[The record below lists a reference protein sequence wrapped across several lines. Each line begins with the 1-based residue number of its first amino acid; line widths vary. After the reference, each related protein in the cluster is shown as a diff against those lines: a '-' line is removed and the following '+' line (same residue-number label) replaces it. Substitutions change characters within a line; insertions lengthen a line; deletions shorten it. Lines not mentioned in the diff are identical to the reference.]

1 MKLISPALLALTLFS
16 AGALA
21 VNNPYQLTPE
31 ADVATLHQQTLP
43 DFWRQHAVESAFKG
57 KDGIT
62 TRYAALRQAKVDR
75 AILIVNGRVESYLKY
90 QELAW
95 DLWRQGY
102 SLYLIDHRGQG
113 LSDRLLAD
121 QEKGYVDQFDD
132 YVLDLKQFHDEVI
145 AQDQPAKLFL
155 LAHSMGGAISAR
167 YLERWPGD
175 IEAAVLSS
183 PMMGIN
189 LGGLPKWLAKGL
201 AATIGTVGGWLG
213 EPPYGPGQ
221 GPYESH
227 GFADNGLSHSAARY
241 QAFRELYEQRPQ
253 IKLGGATAH
262 WIYQGLTGADAA
274 VAEAGAIKTPLLL
287 LQAGDDGVV
296 DNAAQDAFCALARC
310 EGGKPLRIEGAWHE
324 LFMEADPQRQAAL
337 NATLAFFARY

>member
-1 MKLISPALLALTLFS
+1 MKPLSLSLLALTLFS

-21 VNNPYQLTPE
+21 VTNTYPLTSE
-31 ADVATLHQQTLP
+31 ADVPTLYQQTLP
-43 DFWRQHAVESAFKG
+43 DFWRQHAVEGEFKG
-57 KDGIT
+57 KDGVTI
-62 TRYAALRQAKVDR
+62 RYAALRQAKVDR

-113 LSDRLLAD
+113 MSGRMLDD
-121 QEKGYVDQFDD
+121 PQKGYVDQFDD
-132 YVLDLKQFHDEVI
+132 YVVDLKQFHDQI
-145 AQDQPAKLFL
+145 IMADQPAKLFL

-167 YLERWPGD
+167 YLERWPDD
-175 IEAAVLSS
+175 IKAAVLSS
-183 PMMGIN
+183 PMLGIN

-201 AATIGTVGGWLG
+201 ATTIGTVGGWFG

-221 GPYESH
+221 GGYQDH
-227 GFADNGLSHSAARY
+227 GFADNELTHSQSRY
-241 QAFRELYEQRPQ
+241 QAFRQIYEQHPQ

-262 WIYQGLTGADAA
+262 WIYQGITGADAA
-274 VAEAGAIKTPLLL
+274 IADAGAIKTPLLV
-287 LQAGDDGVV
+287 LQAGNDSVV
-296 DNAAQDAFCALARC
+296 DNAAQDRFCTLANC

-324 LFMEADPQRQAAL
+324 LFIESDDKRQPAL
-337 NATLAFFARY
+337 TAMAEFFARF

>member
-1 MKLISPALLALTLFS
+1 MKPLSLSLLALTLFS

-21 VNNPYQLTPE
+21 VTNTYPLTSE
-31 ADVATLHQQTLP
+31 ADVPTLYQQTLP
-43 DFWRQHAVESAFKG
+43 DFWRQHAVEGEFKG

-62 TRYAALRQAKVDR
+62 IRYAALRQAKVDR

-113 LSDRLLAD
+113 MSGRMLAD
-121 QEKGYVDQFDD
+121 QQKGYVDQFDD
-132 YVLDLKQFHDEVI
+132 YVLDLKQFHDQVI
-145 AQDQPAKLFL
+145 MADQPAKLFL

-167 YLERWPGD
+167 YLERWPDD
-175 IEAAVLSS
+175 IKAAVLSS
-183 PMMGIN
+183 PMLGIN

-201 AATIGTVGGWLG
+201 ATTIGTVGDWIG

-221 GPYESH
+221 GGYQDH
-227 GFADNGLSHSAARY
+227 GFADNELTHSQSRY
-241 QAFRELYEQRPQ
+241 QAFRQIYEQHPQ

-262 WIYQGLTGADAA
+262 WIYQGITGADAA
-274 VAEAGAIKTPLLL
+274 IADAGAIKTPLLV
-287 LQAGDDGVV
+287 LQAGNDSVV
-296 DNAAQDAFCALARC
+296 DNAAQDRFCTLANC
-310 EGGKPLRIEGAWHE
+310 EGGKPLRIESAWHE
-324 LFMEADPQRQAAL
+324 LFIESDDKRQPALTAMAD
-337 NATLAFFARY
+337 FFARF

>member
-1 MKLISPALLALTLFS
+1 MKSLSIPLLALTLFS

-21 VNNPYQLTPE
+21 VTNPYALTSE
-31 ADVATLHQQTLP
+31 ADVPTLYQQTLP
-43 DFWRQHAVESAFKG
+43 DFWRQHAIEGEFKG
-57 KDGIT
+57 KDGVAI
-62 TRYAALRQAKVDR
+62 RYAALRQEKVDR

-113 LSDRLLAD
+113 MSGRMLNDHD
-121 QEKGYVDQFDD
+121 KGYVDQFDD
-132 YVLDLKQFHDEVI
+132 YVVDMKQFHDQI
-145 AQDQPAKLFL
+145 IMADKPAKLFL

-167 YLERWPGD
+167 YLERWPDD
-175 IEAAVLSS
+175 IRAAVLSS
-183 PMMGIN
+183 PMLGIN

-201 AATIGTVGGWLG
+201 ATTIGTVGGWFG

-221 GPYESH
+221 GPYQDH
-227 GFADNGLSHSAARY
+227 GFADNELTHSQSRY
-241 QAFRELYEQRPQ
+241 QAFRQMYEQHPQ

-262 WIYQGLTGADAA
+262 WIYQGITGADAA
-274 VAEAGAIKTPLLL
+274 IADAGAIKTPLLL
-287 LQAGDDGVV
+287 LQAGNDSVV
-296 DNAAQDAFCALARC
+296 DNAAQDAFCTKASC

-324 LFMEADPQRQAAL
+324 LFIESDDKRQPAL
-337 NATLAFFARY
+337 TAMLDFFARY

>member
-1 MKLISPALLALTLFS
+1 MKLMSPALLALTLFS

-21 VNNPYQLTPE
+21 VNNPHQLTPE

-43 DFWRQHAVESAFKG
+43 DFWRQHAVESTFKG
-57 KDGIT
+57 KDGVTI
-62 TRYAALRQAKVDR
+62 RYAALRQAKVDR

-121 QEKGYVDQFDD
+121 PEKGYVDQFDD

-145 AQDQPAKLFL
+145 APDQPAKLFL

-167 YLERWPGD
+167 YLERWPDD

-201 AATIGTVGGWLG
+201 AATIGTVGCWLG

-227 GFADNGLSHSAARY
+227 DFADNGLSHSAARY

-262 WIYQGLTGADAA
+262 WIYQGITGADAA
-274 VAEAGAIKTPLLL
+274 IADAGAIKTPLLL
-287 LQAGDDGVV
+287 LQAGNDSVV
-296 DNAAQDAFCALARC
+296 DNAAQDAFCTKANC

-324 LFMEADPQRQAAL
+324 LFIESDDKRQPAL
-337 NATLAFFARY
+337 TAMLDFFARY

>member
-1 MKLISPALLALTLFS
+1 MKSLALSLLALTLFS

-21 VNNPYQLTPE
+21 VTNTFPLTSE
-31 ADVATLHQQTLP
+31 ADVPTLYRQTLP
-43 DFWRQHAVESAFKG
+43 DFWRQHAVEGEFKG
-57 KDGIT
+57 KDGVTI
-62 TRYAALRQAKVDR
+62 RYAALRQAKVDR

-113 LSDRLLAD
+113 MSGRMLDNP
-121 QEKGYVDQFDD
+121 QKGYVDQFDD
-132 YVLDLKQFHDEVI
+132 YVVDLKQFHDQI
-145 AQDQPAKLFL
+145 IMADQPAKLFL

-167 YLERWPGD
+167 YLERWPED
-175 IEAAVLSS
+175 IKAAVLSS

-201 AATIGTVGGWLG
+201 AATLGTVGGWIG

-221 GPYESH
+221 GPYQDD
-227 GFADNGLSHSAARY
+227 GFADNGLTHSHSRY
-241 QAFRELYEQRPQ
+241 QAFRQLYEQYPQ

-262 WIYQGLTGADAA
+262 WIYQGITGADAA
-274 VAEAGAIKTPLLL
+274 IAGAGAIKTPLLV
-287 LQAGDDGVV
+287 LQAGDDKIV
-296 DNAAQDAFCALARC
+296 DNAAQDRFCTLAKC

-324 LFMEADPQRQAAL
+324 LLMETDDKRQPAL
-337 NATLAFFARY
+337 TAMAEFFARF

>member
-1 MKLISPALLALTLFS
+1 MKSLALSLLALTLFS

-21 VNNPYQLTPE
+21 VTNTYPLTSE
-31 ADVATLHQQTLP
+31 ADVPTLYRQTLP
-43 DFWRQHAVESAFKG
+43 DFWHQHAVEGEFKG
-57 KDGIT
+57 KDDVII
-62 TRYAALRQAKVDR
+62 RYAALRQAKVDR

-113 LSDRLLAD
+113 MSGRMLDD
-121 QEKGYVDQFDD
+121 PQKGYVDQFDD
-132 YVLDLKQFHDEVI
+132 YVVDLKQFHDQI
-145 AQDQPAKLFL
+145 IMADQPAKLFL

-167 YLERWPGD
+167 YLERWPED
-175 IEAAVLSS
+175 IKAAVLSS

-201 AATIGTVGGWLG
+201 AATLGTVGGWIG

-221 GPYESH
+221 GPYQDD
-227 GFADNGLSHSAARY
+227 GFADNGLTHSHSRY
-241 QAFRELYEQRPQ
+241 QAFRQLYEQYPQ

-262 WIYQGLTGADAA
+262 WIYQGITGADAA
-274 VAEAGAIKTPLLL
+274 IAGAGAIKTPLLV
-287 LQAGDDGVV
+287 LQAGDDKIV
-296 DNAAQDAFCALARC
+296 DNAAQDRFCTLAKC

-324 LFMEADPQRQAAL
+324 LLMETDDKRQPAL
-337 NATLAFFARY
+337 TAMAEFFARF

>member
-1 MKLISPALLALTLFS
+1 MKSLSIPLLALTLFS

-21 VNNPYQLTPE
+21 VTNPYALTSE
-31 ADVATLHQQTLP
+31 ADVPTLYQQTLP
-43 DFWRQHAVESAFKG
+43 DFWRQHAIEGEFKG
-57 KDGIT
+57 KDGVAI
-62 TRYAALRQAKVDR
+62 RYAALRQEKVDR

-113 LSDRLLAD
+113 MSGRMLSDHD
-121 QEKGYVDQFDD
+121 KGYVDQFDD
-132 YVLDLKQFHDEVI
+132 YVVDMKQFHDQI
-145 AQDQPAKLFL
+145 IMADKPAKLFL

-167 YLERWPGD
+167 YLERWPDD
-175 IEAAVLSS
+175 IRAAVLSS
-183 PMMGIN
+183 PMLGIN

-201 AATIGTVGGWLG
+201 ATTIGTVGGWFG

-221 GPYESH
+221 GPYQDH
-227 GFADNGLSHSAARY
+227 GFADNELTHSQSRY
-241 QAFRELYEQRPQ
+241 QAFRQMYEQHPQ

-262 WIYQGLTGADAA
+262 WIYQGITGADAA
-274 VAEAGAIKTPLLL
+274 IADAGAIKTPLLL
-287 LQAGDDGVV
+287 LQAGNDSVV
-296 DNAAQDAFCALARC
+296 DNSAQDAFCTKARC

-324 LFMEADPQRQAAL
+324 LFIESDDKRQPAL
-337 NATLAFFARY
+337 TAMLDFFARY

>member
-1 MKLISPALLALTLFS
+1 MKPLSLSLLALTLFS

-21 VNNPYQLTPE
+21 VTNTYQLTSE
-31 ADVATLHQQTLP
+31 ADVPSLYQQTLP
-43 DFWRQHAVESAFKG
+43 DFWRQHAVEGEFKG
-57 KDGIT
+57 KDGVTI
-62 TRYAALRQAKVDR
+62 RYAALRQAKVDR

-113 LSDRLLAD
+113 MSDRMLND
-121 QEKGYVDQFDD
+121 PQKGYVDHFDD
-132 YVLDLKQFHDEVI
+132 YVVDLKQFHDQI
-145 AQDQPAKLFL
+145 IMADQPAKLFL

-167 YLERWPGD
+167 YLERWPDD
-175 IEAAVLSS
+175 IKAAVLSS
-183 PMMGIN
+183 PMLGIN

-201 AATIGTVGGWLG
+201 ASTIGTVGGWLG

-221 GPYESH
+221 GAYQDH
-227 GFADNGLSHSAARY
+227 GFADNGLTHSQSRY
-241 QAFRELYEQRPQ
+241 QAFRQIYEQHPQ

-262 WIYQGLTGADAA
+262 WIYQGITGADAA
-274 VAEAGAIKTPLLL
+274 IADAGAIKTPLLV
-287 LQAGDDGVV
+287 LQAGNDSVV
-296 DNAAQDAFCALARC
+296 DNTAQDRFCTIAKC

-324 LFMEADPQRQAAL
+324 LFIESDDKRQPAL
-337 NATLAFFARY
+337 TAMVDFFARF

>member
-1 MKLISPALLALTLFS
+1 MKPLSLSLLALTLFS

-21 VNNPYQLTPE
+21 VTNTYPLTSE
-31 ADVATLHQQTLP
+31 ADVPTLYQQTLP
-43 DFWRQHAVESAFKG
+43 DFWRQHAVEGEFKG
-57 KDGIT
+57 KDGVTI
-62 TRYAALRQAKVDR
+62 RYAALRQAKVDR

-113 LSDRLLAD
+113 MSGRMLAD
-121 QEKGYVDQFDD
+121 PQKGYVDQFDD
-132 YVLDLKQFHDEVI
+132 YVVDLKQFHDQI
-145 AQDQPAKLFL
+145 IMADQPAKLFL

-167 YLERWPGD
+167 YLERWPDD
-175 IEAAVLSS
+175 IKAAVLSS
-183 PMMGIN
+183 PMLGIN

-201 AATIGTVGGWLG
+201 ATTIGTVGDWIG

-221 GPYESH
+221 GAYQDH
-227 GFADNGLSHSAARY
+227 GFVDNELTHSQSRY
-241 QAFRELYEQRPQ
+241 QAFRQLYEQHPQ

-262 WIYQGLTGADAA
+262 WINQGITGADAA
-274 VAEAGAIKTPLLL
+274 IADAGAIKTPLLV
-287 LQAGDDGVV
+287 LQAGNDSVV
-296 DNAAQDAFCALARC
+296 DNAAQDRFCTLANC

-324 LFMEADPQRQAAL
+324 LFIESDDKRQPAL
-337 NATLAFFARY
+337 TAMAEFFARF

>member
-1 MKLISPALLALTLFS
+1 MKSLSIPLLALTLFS

-21 VNNPYQLTPE
+21 VTNPYALTSE
-31 ADVATLHQQTLP
+31 ADVPTLYQQTLP
-43 DFWRQHAVESAFKG
+43 DFWRQHAIEGEFKG
-57 KDGIT
+57 KDGVAI
-62 TRYAALRQAKVDR
+62 RYAALRQEKVDR

-113 LSDRLLAD
+113 MSGRMLNDHD
-121 QEKGYVDQFDD
+121 KGYVDQFDD
-132 YVLDLKQFHDEVI
+132 YVVDMKQFHDQI
-145 AQDQPAKLFL
+145 IMADKPAKLFL

-167 YLERWPGD
+167 YLERWPDD
-175 IEAAVLSS
+175 IRAAVLSS
-183 PMMGIN
+183 PMLGIN

-201 AATIGTVGGWLG
+201 ATTIGTVGGWFG

-221 GPYESH
+221 GPYQDH
-227 GFADNGLSHSAARY
+227 GFADNELTHSQSRY
-241 QAFRELYEQRPQ
+241 QAFRQMYEQHPQ

-262 WIYQGLTGADAA
+262 WIYQGITGADAA
-274 VAEAGAIKTPLLL
+274 IADAGAIKTPLLL
-287 LQAGDDGVV
+287 LQAGNDSVV
-296 DNAAQDAFCALARC
+296 DNSAQDAFCTKARC

-324 LFMEADPQRQAAL
+324 LFIESDDKRQPAL
-337 NATLAFFARY
+337 TAMLDFFARY

>member
-1 MKLISPALLALTLFS
+1 MKSLALSLLALTLFS

-21 VNNPYQLTPE
+21 VTTTYPLTRE
-31 ADVATLHQQTLP
+31 ADVPTLYQQTLP
-43 DFWRQHAVESAFKG
+43 DFWRQHAVEGEFKG
-57 KDGIT
+57 KDGVTI
-62 TRYAALRQAKVDR
+62 RYAALRQAKVDR

-113 LSDRLLAD
+113 MSGRMLAD
-121 QEKGYVDQFDD
+121 PQKGYVDQFDD
-132 YVLDLKQFHDEVI
+132 YVVDLKQFHDQIVM
-145 AQDQPAKLFL
+145 ADQPAKLFL

-167 YLERWPGD
+167 YLERWPDD
-175 IEAAVLSS
+175 IKAAVLSS
-183 PMMGIN
+183 PMLGIN

-201 AATIGTVGGWLG
+201 AATMGTVGGWIG

-221 GPYESH
+221 GPYQDH
-227 GFADNGLSHSAARY
+227 GFADNELTHSQSRY
-241 QAFRELYEQRPQ
+241 QAFRQLYEQHPQ

-262 WIYQGLTGADAA
+262 WIYQGITGADAA
-274 VAEAGAIKTPLLL
+274 IANAGAIKTPLLV
-287 LQAGDDGVV
+287 LQAGNDSVV
-296 DNAAQDAFCALARC
+296 DNAAQDRFCTVAKC

-324 LFMEADPQRQAAL
+324 LFIESDDKRQPALTAMAD
-337 NATLAFFARY
+337 FFARF

>member
-1 MKLISPALLALTLFS
+1 MKSLALSLLALTLFS

-21 VNNPYQLTPE
+21 VTNTFTLTSE
-31 ADVATLHQQTLP
+31 ADVPTLYRQTLP
-43 DFWRQHAVESAFKG
+43 DFWRQHAVEGEFKG
-57 KDGIT
+57 KDGVTI
-62 TRYAALRQAKVDR
+62 RYAALRQAKVDR

-113 LSDRLLAD
+113 MSGRMLDD
-121 QEKGYVDQFDD
+121 PQKGYVDQFDD
-132 YVLDLKQFHDEVI
+132 YVVDFKQFHDQI
-145 AQDQPAKLFL
+145 IMADQPAKLFL

-167 YLERWPGD
+167 YLERWPDD
-175 IEAAVLSS
+175 IKAAVLSS

-201 AATIGTVGGWLG
+201 AATLGTVGGWIG

-221 GPYESH
+221 GPYQDD
-227 GFADNGLSHSAARY
+227 GFADNGLTHSHSRY
-241 QAFRELYEQRPQ
+241 QAFRQLYEQYPQ

-262 WIYQGLTGADAA
+262 WIYQGITGADAA
-274 VAEAGAIKTPLLL
+274 IAEAGAIKTPLLV
-287 LQAGDDGVV
+287 LQAGDDKIV
-296 DNAAQDAFCALARC
+296 DNTAQDRFCSLAKC

-324 LFMEADPQRQAAL
+324 LLMETDDKRQPALTAMAD
-337 NATLAFFARY
+337 FFARF

>member
-1 MKLISPALLALTLFS
+1 MKLMSPALLALTLFS

-43 DFWRQHAVESAFKG
+43 DFWRQHAVESTFKG
-57 KDGIT
+57 KDGVTI
-62 TRYAALRQAKVDR
+62 RYAALRQAKVDR

-121 QEKGYVDQFDD
+121 PEKGYVDQFDD

-167 YLERWPGD
+167 YLERWPDD

-201 AATIGTVGGWLG
+201 AATIGTVGCWLG

-227 GFADNGLSHSAARY
+227 DFADNGLSHSAARY

-262 WIYQGLTGADAA
+262 WIYQGITGADAA
-274 VAEAGAIKTPLLL
+274 IADAGAIKTPLLL
-287 LQAGDDGVV
+287 LQAGNDSVV
-296 DNAAQDAFCALARC
+296 DNAAQDAFCTKANC

-324 LFMEADPQRQAAL
+324 LFIESDDKRQPAL
-337 NATLAFFARY
+337 TAMLDFFARY

>member
-1 MKLISPALLALTLFS
+1 MKPLSLSLLALTLFS

-21 VNNPYQLTPE
+21 VTNTYPLTSE
-31 ADVATLHQQTLP
+31 ADVPTLYQQTLP
-43 DFWRQHAVESAFKG
+43 DFWRQHAVEGEFKG

-62 TRYAALRQAKVDR
+62 IRYAALRQAKVDR

-113 LSDRLLAD
+113 MSGRMLAD
-121 QEKGYVDQFDD
+121 PQKGYVDQFDD
-132 YVLDLKQFHDEVI
+132 YVVDLKQFHDQI
-145 AQDQPAKLFL
+145 IMADQPAKLFL

-167 YLERWPGD
+167 YLERWPDD
-175 IEAAVLSS
+175 IKAAVLSS
-183 PMMGIN
+183 PMSGIN

-201 AATIGTVGGWLG
+201 ATTIGTVGDWIG

-221 GPYESH
+221 GGYQDH
-227 GFADNGLSHSAARY
+227 GFADNELTHSQSRY
-241 QAFRELYEQRPQ
+241 QAFRQLYEQHPQ

-262 WIYQGLTGADAA
+262 WIYQGITGADAA
-274 VAEAGAIKTPLLL
+274 IADAGAIKTPLLV
-287 LQAGDDGVV
+287 LQAGNDSVV
-296 DNAAQDAFCALARC
+296 DNAAQDRFCALANC

-324 LFMEADPQRQAAL
+324 LFIESDDKRQPALTAMAD
-337 NATLAFFARY
+337 FFARF

>member
-1 MKLISPALLALTLFS
+1 MNLLSPALLALTLFS

-43 DFWRQHAVESAFKG
+43 DFWRQHAVEGAFKG

-62 TRYAALRQAKVDR
+62 IRYAALRQAKVDR

-113 LSDRLLAD
+113 LSGRMLAD
-121 QEKGYVDQFDD
+121 PEKGYVDQFDN
-132 YVLDLKQFHDEVI
+132 YVVDLKQFHDEVI
-145 AQDQPAKLFL
+145 AQDKPAKLFL

-167 YLERWPGD
+167 YLERWPDD
-175 IEAAVLSS
+175 IQAAVLSS

-189 LGGLPKWLAKGL
+189 LGGMPKWLAKGL
-201 AATIGTVGGWLG
+201 AATMGRVGGWFG
-213 EPPYGPGQ
+213 EAPYGPGQ
-221 GPYESH
+221 GPYEDH
-227 GFADNGLSHSAARY
+227 GFADNELTHSETRY
-241 QAFRELYEQRPQ
+241 QAFRQVYAQHPQ
-253 IKLGGATAH
+253 IRLGGATAH
-262 WIYQGLTGADAA
+262 WIHQGIAGSDAA
-274 VAEAGAIKTPLLL
+274 VADAGAIKTPLLV
-287 LQAGDDGVV
+287 LQAGDDSVV
-296 DNAAQDAFCALARC
+296 DNAAQDAFCANARC

-324 LFMEADPQRQAAL
+324 LFIEADPQRQAAL

>member
-1 MKLISPALLALTLFS
+1 MKPLSLSLLALTLFS

-21 VNNPYQLTPE
+21 VTNTYPLTSE
-31 ADVATLHQQTLP
+31 ADVPTLYQQTLP
-43 DFWRQHAVESAFKG
+43 DFWRQHAVEGEFKG

-62 TRYAALRQAKVDR
+62 IRYAALRQAKVDR

-113 LSDRLLAD
+113 MSGRMLDD
-121 QEKGYVDQFDD
+121 PQKGYVDQFDD
-132 YVLDLKQFHDEVI
+132 YVVDLKQFHDQI
-145 AQDQPAKLFL
+145 IMADQPAKLFL

-167 YLERWPGD
+167 YLERWPDD
-175 IEAAVLSS
+175 IKAAVLSS
-183 PMMGIN
+183 PMLGIN

-201 AATIGTVGGWLG
+201 ATTIGTVGDWIG

-221 GPYESH
+221 GGYQDH
-227 GFADNGLSHSAARY
+227 GFADNELTHSQSRY
-241 QAFRELYEQRPQ
+241 QAFRQLYEQHPQ

-262 WIYQGLTGADAA
+262 WIYQGITGADAA
-274 VAEAGAIKTPLLL
+274 IADAGAIKTPLLV
-287 LQAGDDGVV
+287 LQAGNDSVV
-296 DNAAQDAFCALARC
+296 DNAAQDRFCTLANC

-324 LFMEADPQRQAAL
+324 LFIESDDKRQPAL
-337 NATLAFFARY
+337 TAMAEFFARF

>member
-1 MKLISPALLALTLFS
+1 MKPLSLSLLALTLFS

-21 VNNPYQLTPE
+21 VTNTYQLTSE
-31 ADVATLHQQTLP
+31 ADVPSLYQQTLP
-43 DFWRQHAVESAFKG
+43 NFWRQHAVEGEFKG
-57 KDGIT
+57 KDGVTI
-62 TRYAALRQAKVDR
+62 RYAALRQAKVDR

-113 LSDRLLAD
+113 MSGRMLDD
-121 QEKGYVDQFDD
+121 PQKGYVDQFDD
-132 YVLDLKQFHDEVI
+132 YVVDLKQFHDQI
-145 AQDQPAKLFL
+145 IMADQPAKLFL

-167 YLERWPGD
+167 YLERWPDD
-175 IEAAVLSS
+175 IKAAVLSS
-183 PMMGIN
+183 PMLGIN

-201 AATIGTVGGWLG
+201 ASTIGTVGGWFG

-221 GPYESH
+221 SAYQDH
-227 GFADNGLSHSAARY
+227 GFADNELTHSQPRY
-241 QAFRELYEQRPQ
+241 QAFRQIYEQHPQ

-262 WIYQGLTGADAA
+262 WIYQGITGADAA
-274 VAEAGAIKTPLLL
+274 IADAGAIKTPLLV
-287 LQAGDDGVV
+287 LQAGNDSVV
-296 DNAAQDAFCALARC
+296 DNAAQDRFCTIARC

-324 LFMEADPQRQAAL
+324 LFIESDDKRQPAL
-337 NATLAFFARY
+337 TAMVDFFARF

>member
-1 MKLISPALLALTLFS
+1 MKPLSLSLLALTLFS

-21 VNNPYQLTPE
+21 VTNTYQLTSE
-31 ADVATLHQQTLP
+31 ADVPSLYQQTLP
-43 DFWRQHAVESAFKG
+43 DFWRQHAVEGEFKG
-57 KDGIT
+57 KDGVTI
-62 TRYAALRQAKVDR
+62 RYAALRQAKVDR

-113 LSDRLLAD
+113 MSDRMLD
-121 QEKGYVDQFDD
+121 DPQKGYVDQFDD
-132 YVLDLKQFHDEVI
+132 YVVDLKQFHDQI
-145 AQDQPAKLFL
+145 IMADQPTKLFL

-167 YLERWPGD
+167 YLERWPDD
-175 IEAAVLSS
+175 IKAAVLSS
-183 PMMGIN
+183 PMLGIN

-201 AATIGTVGGWLG
+201 ASTIGTVGGWLG

-221 GPYESH
+221 GAYQDH
-227 GFADNGLSHSAARY
+227 GFADNGLTHSQSRY
-241 QAFRELYEQRPQ
+241 QAFRQIYEQHPQ

-262 WIYQGLTGADAA
+262 WIYQGITGADAA
-274 VAEAGAIKTPLLL
+274 IADAGAIKTPLLV
-287 LQAGDDGVV
+287 LQAGNDSVV
-296 DNAAQDAFCALARC
+296 DNAAQDRFCTIAKC

-324 LFMEADPQRQAAL
+324 LFIESDDKRQPAL
-337 NATLAFFARY
+337 TAMVDFFARF

>member
-1 MKLISPALLALTLFS
+1 MKSLSLSLLALTLFS

-21 VNNPYQLTPE
+21 VTNTYPLTSE
-31 ADVATLHQQTLP
+31 ADVPTLYQQTLP
-43 DFWRQHAVESAFKG
+43 DFWRQHAVEGEFKG
-57 KDGIT
+57 KDGVTI
-62 TRYAALRQAKVDR
+62 RYAALRQAKVDR

-113 LSDRLLAD
+113 MSGRMLDD
-121 QEKGYVDQFDD
+121 PQKGYVDQFDD
-132 YVLDLKQFHDEVI
+132 YVVDLKQFHDQI
-145 AQDQPAKLFL
+145 IMADQPAKLFL

-167 YLERWPGD
+167 YLERWPDD
-175 IEAAVLSS
+175 IKAAVLSS
-183 PMMGIN
+183 PMLGIN

-201 AATIGTVGGWLG
+201 ATTIGTVGDWIG

-221 GPYESH
+221 GGYQDH
-227 GFADNGLSHSAARY
+227 GFADNELTHSQSRY
-241 QAFRELYEQRPQ
+241 QAFRQIYEQHPQ

-262 WIYQGLTGADAA
+262 WIYQGITGADAA
-274 VAEAGAIKTPLLL
+274 IADAGAIKTPLLV
-287 LQAGDDGVV
+287 LQAGNDSVV
-296 DNAAQDAFCALARC
+296 DNAAQDRFCTLANC

-324 LFMEADPQRQAAL
+324 LFIESDDKRQPAL
-337 NATLAFFARY
+337 TAMAEFFARF

>member
-1 MKLISPALLALTLFS
+1 MKPLSLSLLALTLFS

-21 VNNPYQLTPE
+21 VTNTYPLTSE
-31 ADVATLHQQTLP
+31 ADVPTLYQQTLP
-43 DFWRQHAVESAFKG
+43 DFWRQHAVEGEFKG

-62 TRYAALRQAKVDR
+62 IRYAALRQAKVDR

-113 LSDRLLAD
+113 MSGRMLDD
-121 QEKGYVDQFDD
+121 PQKGYVDQFDD
-132 YVLDLKQFHDEVI
+132 YVLDLKQFHDQVI
-145 AQDQPAKLFL
+145 MADQPAKLFL

-167 YLERWPGD
+167 YLERWPDD
-175 IEAAVLSS
+175 IKAAVLSS
-183 PMMGIN
+183 PMLGIN

-201 AATIGTVGGWLG
+201 ATTIGTVGDWIG

-221 GPYESH
+221 GGYQDH
-227 GFADNGLSHSAARY
+227 GFADNELTHSQSRY
-241 QAFRELYEQRPQ
+241 QAFRQIYEQHPQ

-262 WIYQGLTGADAA
+262 WIYQGITGADAA
-274 VAEAGAIKTPLLL
+274 IADAGAIKTPLLV
-287 LQAGDDGVV
+287 LQAGSDSVV
-296 DNAAQDAFCALARC
+296 DNAAQDRFCTIAKC

-324 LFMEADPQRQAAL
+324 LFIESDDKRQPALTAMAD
-337 NATLAFFARY
+337 FFARF

>member
-1 MKLISPALLALTLFS
+1 MKPLSLSLLALTLFS

-21 VNNPYQLTPE
+21 VTNTYPLTSE
-31 ADVATLHQQTLP
+31 ADVPTLYQQTLP
-43 DFWRQHAVESAFKG
+43 DFWRQHAVEGEFKG

-62 TRYAALRQAKVDR
+62 IRYAALRQAKVDR

-113 LSDRLLAD
+113 MSGRMLAD
-121 QEKGYVDQFDD
+121 QQKGYVDQFDD
-132 YVLDLKQFHDEVI
+132 YVVDLKQFHDQVI
-145 AQDQPAKLFL
+145 MADQPAKLFL

-167 YLERWPGD
+167 YLEHWPDD
-175 IEAAVLSS
+175 IKAAVLSS
-183 PMMGIN
+183 PMLGIN

-201 AATIGTVGGWLG
+201 ATTIGTVGGWIG

-221 GPYESH
+221 GGYQDH
-227 GFADNGLSHSAARY
+227 GFADNELTHSQSRY
-241 QAFRELYEQRPQ
+241 QAFRQLYEQHPQ

-262 WIYQGLTGADAA
+262 WIYQGITGADAA
-274 VAEAGAIKTPLLL
+274 IADAGAIKTPLLV
-287 LQAGDDGVV
+287 LQAGSDSVV
-296 DNAAQDAFCALARC
+296 DNAAQDLFCTLAKC

-324 LFMEADPQRQAAL
+324 LFIESDDKRQPAMTAMAD
-337 NATLAFFARY
+337 FFARF

>member
-1 MKLISPALLALTLFS
+1 MNLLSPALLALTLFS

-62 TRYAALRQAKVDR
+62 IRYAALRQAKVDR

-167 YLERWPGD
+167 YLERWPDD

-201 AATIGTVGGWLG
+201 DRK
-213 EPPYGPGQ
+213 
-221 GPYESH
+221 S
-227 GFADNGLSHSAARY
+227 
-241 QAFRELYEQRPQ
+241 
-253 IKLGGATAH
+253 
-262 WIYQGLTGADAA
+262 
-274 VAEAGAIKTPLLL
+274 
-287 LQAGDDGVV
+287 VV
-296 DNAAQDAFCALARC
+296 
-310 EGGKPLRIEGAWHE
+310 
-324 LFMEADPQRQAAL
+324 
-337 NATLAFFARY
+337 

>member
-1 MKLISPALLALTLFS
+1 MKLNHLPLLALTLFS

-57 KDGIT
+57 KDGVTIS
-62 TRYAALRQAKVDR
+62 YAALRQAKVDR

-167 YLERWPGD
+167 YLERWPDD

-227 GFADNGLSHSAARY
+227 DFADNGLSHSAARY

-296 DNAAQDAFCALARC
+296 DNAVQDAFCALARC
-310 EGGKPLRIEGAWHE
+310 EGGKPLRIAGAWHE

>member
-1 MKLISPALLALTLFS
+1 MKPLSLSLLALTLFS

-21 VNNPYQLTPE
+21 VTNTYPLTSE
-31 ADVATLHQQTLP
+31 ADVPTLYQQTLP
-43 DFWRQHAVESAFKG
+43 DFWRQHAVEGEFKG

-62 TRYAALRQAKVDR
+62 IRYAALRQAKVDR

-113 LSDRLLAD
+113 MSGRMLAD
-121 QEKGYVDQFDD
+121 PQKGYVEQFDD
-132 YVLDLKQFHDEVI
+132 YVLDLKQFHDQVI
-145 AQDQPAKLFL
+145 MADQPAKLFL

-167 YLERWPGD
+167 YLERWPDD
-175 IEAAVLSS
+175 IKAAVLSS
-183 PMMGIN
+183 PMLGIN

-201 AATIGTVGGWLG
+201 ATTIGTVGGWIG
-213 EPPYGPGQ
+213 EPLYGPGQ
-221 GPYESH
+221 GGYQDH
-227 GFADNGLSHSAARY
+227 GFADNELTHSQSRY
-241 QAFRELYEQRPQ
+241 QAFRQIYEQHPQ

-262 WIYQGLTGADAA
+262 WIYQGITGADAA
-274 VAEAGAIKTPLLL
+274 IADAGAIKTPLLV
-287 LQAGDDGVV
+287 LQAGNDSVV
-296 DNAAQDAFCALARC
+296 DNAAQDRFCTLANC

-324 LFMEADPQRQAAL
+324 LFIESDDKRQPAL
-337 NATLAFFARY
+337 TAMAEFFARF

>member
-1 MKLISPALLALTLFS
+1 MKSLSLSLLALTLFS

-21 VNNPYQLTPE
+21 VTNTYQLTSE
-31 ADVATLHQQTLP
+31 ADVPSLYQQTLP
-43 DFWRQHAVESAFKG
+43 DFWRQHAVEGEFKG
-57 KDGIT
+57 KDGVTI
-62 TRYAALRQAKVDR
+62 RHAALRQAKVDR

-113 LSDRLLAD
+113 MSGRMLNDP
-121 QEKGYVDQFDD
+121 QKGYVDQFDD
-132 YVLDLKQFHDEVI
+132 YVVDLKQFHDQI
-145 AQDQPAKLFL
+145 IMADQPAKLFL

-167 YLERWPGD
+167 YLERWPDD
-175 IEAAVLSS
+175 IKAAVLSS
-183 PMMGIN
+183 PMLGIN

-201 AATIGTVGGWLG
+201 ASTIGTVGGWIG

-221 GPYESH
+221 GAYQDH
-227 GFADNGLSHSAARY
+227 GFADNELTHSQSRY
-241 QAFRELYEQRPQ
+241 QAFRQIYEQHPQ

-262 WIYQGLTGADAA
+262 WIYQGITGADAA
-274 VAEAGAIKTPLLL
+274 IADAGAIKTPLLV
-287 LQAGDDGVV
+287 LQAGNDSVV
-296 DNAAQDAFCALARC
+296 DNAAQDRFCTIAKC

-324 LFMEADPQRQAAL
+324 LFIESDDKRQPAL
-337 NATLAFFARY
+337 TAMVDFFARF

>member
-1 MKLISPALLALTLFS
+1 MKSLSIPLLALTLFS

-21 VNNPYQLTPE
+21 MTHPYALTSE
-31 ADVATLHQQTLP
+31 ADVPTLYQQTLP
-43 DFWRQHAVESAFKG
+43 DFWRQHAIEGEFKG
-57 KDGIT
+57 KDGVAI
-62 TRYAALRQAKVDR
+62 RYAALRQEKVDR

-113 LSDRLLAD
+113 MSGRMLNDHD
-121 QEKGYVDQFDD
+121 KGYVDQFDD
-132 YVLDLKQFHDEVI
+132 YVVDLKQFHDQI
-145 AQDQPAKLFL
+145 IMADKPAKLFL

-167 YLERWPGD
+167 YLERWPDD
-175 IEAAVLSS
+175 IRAAVLSS
-183 PMMGIN
+183 PMLGIN

-201 AATIGTVGGWLG
+201 ATTIGTVGGWFG

-221 GPYESH
+221 GPYQDH
-227 GFADNGLSHSAARY
+227 GFADNELTHSQSRY
-241 QAFRELYEQRPQ
+241 QAFRQIYEQHPQ

-262 WIYQGLTGADAA
+262 WIYQGITGADAA
-274 VAEAGAIKTPLLL
+274 IADAGAIKTPLLL
-287 LQAGDDGVV
+287 LQAGNDSVV
-296 DNAAQDAFCALARC
+296 DNAAQDAFCTKARC

-324 LFMEADPQRQAAL
+324 LFIESDDKRQPAL
-337 NATLAFFARY
+337 TAILDFFARY

>member
-1 MKLISPALLALTLFS
+1 MKSLSIPLLALTLFS

-21 VNNPYQLTPE
+21 VTNPYQLTSE
-31 ADVATLHQQTLP
+31 ADVPTLYQQTLP
-43 DFWRQHAVESAFKG
+43 DFWRQHAIEGEFKG
-57 KDGIT
+57 KDGIAI
-62 TRYAALRQAKVDR
+62 RYAALRQEKVDR

-113 LSDRLLAD
+113 MSGRMLNDHD
-121 QEKGYVDQFDD
+121 KGYVDQFDD
-132 YVLDLKQFHDEVI
+132 YVVDLKQFHDQI
-145 AQDQPAKLFL
+145 IMADKPAKLFL

-167 YLERWPGD
+167 YLERWPDD
-175 IEAAVLSS
+175 IRAAVLSS
-183 PMMGIN
+183 PMLGIN

-201 AATIGTVGGWLG
+201 ATTIGTVGGWFG

-221 GPYESH
+221 GPYQDH
-227 GFADNGLSHSAARY
+227 GFADNELTHSHSRY
-241 QAFRELYEQRPQ
+241 QAFRQMYEQHPQ

-262 WIYQGLTGADAA
+262 WIYQGITGADAA
-274 VAEAGAIKTPLLL
+274 IADAGAIKTPLLL
-287 LQAGDDGVV
+287 LQAGNDSVV
-296 DNAAQDAFCALARC
+296 DNAAQDAFCTKARC

-324 LFMEADPQRQAAL
+324 LFIESDDKRQPAL
-337 NATLAFFARY
+337 TAMLDFFARY